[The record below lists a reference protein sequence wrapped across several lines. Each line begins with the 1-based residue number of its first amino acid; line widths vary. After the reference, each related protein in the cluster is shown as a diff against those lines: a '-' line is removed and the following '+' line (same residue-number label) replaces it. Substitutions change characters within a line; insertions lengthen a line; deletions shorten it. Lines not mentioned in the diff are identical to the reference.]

1 MAEIMSAKLIESAV
15 HLCVDM
21 KRTFASG
28 GIWETRRM
36 KRVLPTVIGM
46 TARYPERA
54 IFIAMTPNSAGKRPC
69 NGKAS
74 TFRLYGEGGQPA
86 GTAIDLG
93 G

>member
-54 IFIAMTPNSAGKRPC
+54 IFTRYDAKLGRE
-69 NGKAS
+69 AS
-74 TFRLYGEGGQPA
+74 VQW
-86 GTAIDLG
+86 
-93 G
+93 

>member
-1 MAEIMSAKLIESAV
+1 MAEIVSSKLIENPV

-46 TARYPERA
+46 TVRYPERA
-54 IFIAMTPNSAGKRPC
+54 IFTRNDAKLDRE
-69 NGKAS
+69 AS
-74 TFRLYGEGGQPA
+74 VQWQGERLPPLWRRGATGRNC
-86 GTAIDLG
+86 D
-93 G
+93 